1 MGQALNIREHQ
12 RINMLET
19 ESVSDFLVVYGDKGN
34 NPRQP
39 STKGLNINS
48 TLDGFLT
55 SGFPVAL
62 RQTTR
67 MVLQKGP
74 LISE

>member
-1 MGQALNIREHQ
+1 MRQHQ

-19 ESVSDFLVVYGDKGN
+19 ESVHDFPGLRRDTGS
-34 NPRQP
+34 NPSQP
-39 STKGLNINS
+39 PTKGLNINS

-55 SGFPVAL
+55 PGFAVAP

-74 LISE
+74 SISE